1 MTMTRLH
8 HSPLSINGPL
18 ALLPLAGPQDRTPF
32 NSPSRLPRPSY
43 DSQPNSL
50 QRPVSRPRLSFNAI
64 PSFYLR
70 SVPLPSL
77 VLQRPV
83 SCASLSL
90 NALPSLYLR
99 PVPLPYLV
107 TLSSFSS
114 HDSTHFPPMAQA
126 IPQRTP
132 LSPSTAHPVTILRN
146 VPVPSM
152 HSPLYTMAHPAAVPR
167 TSIALHRPVLGAQS
181 PLHCSP
187 WNTAPF
193 SVLGQHLAPPRSPSS
208 YATPTRRF
216 STGLFYPT
224 PHLSWTTYLRF
235 LYLS

>member
-1 MTMTRLH
+1 MTRLH
-8 HSPLSINGPL
+8 HSPLSINSPL

-83 SCASLSL
+83 SRARLSL
-90 NALPSLYLR
+90 NALSSLYLR

-107 TLSSFSS
+107 TFCPLFNFHS
-114 HDSTHFPPMAQA
+114 HDLTHSPPMA
-126 IPQRTP
+126 
-132 LSPSTAHPVTILRN
+132 H
-146 VPVPSM
+146 
-152 HSPLYTMAHPAAVPR
+152 HSPL
-167 TSIALHRPVLGAQS
+167 
-181 PLHCSP
+181 
-187 WNTAPF
+187 
-193 SVLGQHLAPPRSPSS
+193 
-208 YATPTRRF
+208 
-216 STGLFYPT
+216 PT
-224 PHLSWTTYLRF
+224 PLPTP
-235 LYLS
+235 LYLST